1 MIPLTKLNKHVR
13 QIRLHPHENEENTES
28 HCWRSTHVYSKS
40 SSSGLNN
47 CTVQHRKNILDWKE
61 WETHSK
67 QKARLSYSDAKQE
80 PKWCTH
86 ECFHRSQGSNSSHL
100 LWKPTH
106 PASGHSF
113 PWLTVILNTSKYHL
127 QTKHGW
133 FGWRIQFRV
142 PVLYIQYQI
151 CEKGVTPQHKQMMWL
166 NYLEQLSP

>member
-13 QIRLHPHENEENTES
+13 QIRLHPHENEENTEN
-28 HCWRSTHVYSKS
+28 HCWCSTHVYSKS

-113 PWLTVILNTSKYHL
+113 PWLTVILNTTSNRNMGDLVDGFNFGSQYCIFNTNFAK
-127 QTKHGW
+127 KGPIRNINKRCGW
-133 FGWRIQFRV
+133 TI
-142 PVLYIQYQI
+142 
-151 CEKGVTPQHKQMMWL
+151 L
-166 NYLEQLSP
+166 NN